1 MIPVQVNSYSE
12 FINIFGDPVPGE
24 DTTTDKWRAGIPDGP
39 TYASYAAKA
48 WLNAGTAPATIVRLL
63 GEEHSSAGTSGLAG
77 WTTTKDPVSS
87 STNNTNGGAF
97 GLFIIDSGSATS
109 HNTGTLSAIWYV
121 DSGSVLTLS
130 GADVDGNQVSA
141 AGCLIKSYGST
152 AANVFKLSLW
162 NGKTLAKE
170 FGSANFGDS
179 SATSWSRNMFNTS
192 PAMTN
197 TEITDTSSLSDYEH
211 KYWLGETFE
220 RATQTYCTG
229 GAGEQ
234 WGMILPLMSA
244 SAAGYHDRKAPATNS
259 QTGWF
264 FSQDFGPTGSFIAES
279 SGPQRLFKF
288 HALDYGAW
296 PNSNIKIAIEDIRAA
311 TTSTSWGTFTVAVY
325 PADAKSTTVDSTA
338 LERFTG
344 CTLNKNSKDYVEKK
358 IGNKLYT
365 WSYANKKHTAEGPDD
380 ADVVYGNK
388 SQYVRIE
395 MNDKISFNQSA
406 VPFGVTG
413 PIRSVGFSWFASDD
427 PGVVAATA
435 TITVDEVT
443 HFTDEQTFIITDTAG
458 TAHTFT
464 IETGDDLVADNK
476 VGLAGAAAAGGSA
489 GNNAAAVKIA
499 AAINDATSTCAA
511 TITATSADAV
521 VTLTQD
527 VAGAAGNTTI
537 TPTAKGTDATFG
549 NFSGGDW
556 SRTSNLQGQ
565 TTTATVLAGTPT
577 NGYVL
582 WGTGN
587 IAQHHASHTSGAIFL
602 RASSGP
608 DFSGSWVF
616 PATAVR
622 GNSDEGF
629 SGLGAAAYFGVD
641 HRISA
646 ASPSPD
652 QGYGEYNIGLPFGS
666 TARGRFDTLTGAP
679 AGTEY
684 QWVFSLDNLSGA
696 SGVGPF
702 YDLSGSRA
710 AGTSISA
717 VNDDYAMVLDEGLR
731 QFWAPMYGGHDGLD
745 ITEKEP
751 FRNSQWSSPTNLTS
765 YSYNSIDKALDSIA
779 DAEVL
784 EYNLMTIPGITQ
796 NDITNKMIST
806 CETRADALAI
816 IDLDGGYVPSTEN
829 KDTFSDRLGSVSTTT
844 SNKAARTI
852 DTSYA
857 CAYYPWV
864 QVEDP
869 KTSRLLYVPPSVIAL
884 GTFGNSEALS
894 ELWYAPAGFNRG
906 GLKSGGAG
914 LTVTDVVERVTSSDR
929 DKLYDHDINPIAKFP
944 SEGIVVYGQK
954 TLWEGGGVGAAGSA
968 LDRINVR
975 RLMIY
980 IKKEVSRIA
989 ATILFDQNN
998 SVTWA
1003 RFTGEVNPF
1012 LSDIQ
1017 ARYGLSDYRVV
1028 LDETTT
1034 TAHEIDNN
1042 IMYAQIY
1049 LKPQRAI
1056 EYIALD
1062 FIIASTG
1069 ASFAD

>member
-1 MIPVQVNSYSE
+1 MSASKFTFISPGIFLSEIDESLTFEAPPIIGPVIIGRTSKGPAMIPVQVNSYSE

-24 DTTTDKWRAGIPDGP
+24 DTTTDKWRTGIPDGP
-39 TYASYAAKA
+39 TYAAYAAKA

-63 GEEHSSAGTSGLAG
+63 GEEHSSATTAGLAG
-77 WTTTKDPVSS
+77 WATTKDPVSS
-87 STNNTNGGAF
+87 STNASNGGAF

-141 AGCLIKSYGST
+141 AGSFIKSYGST
-152 AANVFKLSLW
+152 AANEFKLSLW

-179 SATSWSRNMFNTS
+179 SATRWSRNMFNTS

-264 FSQDFGPTGSFIAES
+264 FSQDFGPAASFIAES

-325 PADAKSTTVDSTA
+325 PADAKSTTADSTA

-413 PIRSVGFSWFASDD
+413 PIRSAGFSWY
-427 PGVVAATA
+427 V
-435 TITVDEVT
+435 
-443 HFTDEQTFIITDTAG
+443 
-458 TAHTFT
+458 
-464 IETGDDLVADNK
+464 
-476 VGLAGAAAAGGSA
+476 
-489 GNNAAAVKIA
+489 NAAI
-499 AAINDATSTCAA
+499 
-511 TITATSADAV
+511 
-521 VTLTQD
+521 
-527 VAGAAGNTTI
+527 GHR
-537 TPTAKGTDATFG
+537 
-549 NFSGGDW
+549 SG
-556 SRTSNLQGQ
+556 SENLQNK
-565 TTTATVLAGTPT
+565 TTTAFTGASGTGDAT
-577 NGYVL
+577 DGYVL

-587 IAQHHASHTSGAIFL
+587 IAQHHASHTSGAIYL
-602 RASSGP
+602 GTSGTA

-1017 ARYGLSDYRVV
+1017 ARYGLSDYKVV

-1034 TAHEIDNN
+1034 TADEIDNN